1 MIDTTLD
8 MSHAAVW
15 VFFARKIFF
24 MYVTP
29 LILGFLVAVLYP
41 IGSRFAAQHRPFWQI
56 VSAAGVAPAVML
68 TGWAFVARAV
78 ITAPLYGLG
87 YGLGVA
93 MLSRVHTLT
102 IWPPR
107 VVTRKQVHDRVL
119 WSDRVA
125 GGDTISVCSKAP
137 YLQSSP
143 SQQPST
149 PNPSSN

>member
-1 MIDTTLD
+1 MIDSTLD

-15 VFFARKIFF
+15 LFLARKVFF

-29 LILGFLVAVLYP
+29 VILGFLVAVLFP

-56 VSAAGVAPAVML
+56 VGAAGVAPAVML
-68 TGWAFVARAV
+68 TGWAFVARAL

-93 MLSRVHTLT
+93 LLSRVHTLT
-102 IWPPR
+102 LWPPR
-107 VVTRKQVHDRVL
+107 VVTRQQVRQRIMG
-119 WSDRVA
+119 S
-125 GGDTISVCSKAP
+125 DTIPVCSN
-137 YLQSSP
+137 QSSSRP
-143 SQQPST
+143 SRPPQSLA

>member
-1 MIDTTLD
+1 MIDPALQ
-8 MSHAAVW
+8 MSHAGIW
-15 VFFARKIFF
+15 LFLARKVFF

-29 LILGFLVAVLYP
+29 MILGFLVAVLFP

-56 VSAAGVAPAVML
+56 VFAAGVAPAVML
-68 TGWAFVARAV
+68 TGWAFVARAL

-107 VVTRKQVHDRVL
+107 VVTRKQIHQRIL
-119 WSDRVA
+119 GA
-125 GGDTISVCSKAP
+125 ANA
-137 YLQSSP
+137 SP
-143 SQQPST
+143 S
-149 PNPSSN
+149 

>member
-1 MIDTTLD
+1 MIDATLA
-8 MSHAAVW
+8 MSHTAVW

-29 LILGFLVAVLYP
+29 MILGFLVAVLYP

-56 VSAAGVAPAVML
+56 VTAAGVAPAVML

-93 MLSRVHTLT
+93 LLSRVHTLT

-107 VVTRKQVHDRVL
+107 VVTRKQIHDRVL
-119 WSDRVA
+119 
-125 GGDTISVCSKAP
+125 GGDTISVCSNASSS
-137 YLQSSP
+137 QSSP
-143 SQQPST
+143 SRRPLAGN
-149 PNPSSN
+149 PIVHNPSSN